1 MPRIRYNCSV
11 SILHPA
17 TPQCQIPIL
26 WWFPGTCFLPPVF
39 QLWIWCLF
47 EFALSILYPDLTT
60 DSSLALQLC
69 PWVWLKSY
77 ARFLQILSSGWAVF
91 QKGNNILPQAS
102 PWFFPTTQATLDSS
116 SEPRPGIWPAWFSK
130 DSALPGE
137 LHDKNELTLTQW
149 GTCLGKGV
157 EILLEISARG
167 SLIPAPNRDRR
178 QKECA
183 HFSPLDMLVSLA
195 YMPSSIPGFPAT
207 SPETLLNLLGTSLS
221 QLGPWTF
228 SFNINCL

>member
-137 LHDKNELTLTQW
+137 LHDKNELTLTLSEVHAW
-149 GTCLGKGV
+149 V
-157 EILLEISARG
+157 RG
-167 SLIPAPNRDRR
+167 LRSYWKYLQGALSFQPQTGIGDRR
-178 QKECA
+178 NV
-183 HFSPLDMLVSLA
+183 LISL
-195 YMPSSIPGFPAT
+195 
-207 SPETLLNLLGTSLS
+207 L
-221 QLGPWTF
+221 
-228 SFNINCL
+228 